1 MDKELE
7 MIQERRNYQPLV
19 TRPEQRSAISLCE
32 SCLVAVVKFI
42 GARCAR
48 CQRKHDAFMRNL
60 GWVCWVV
67 AIVGAVYFAVRLAF
81 K

>member
-1 MDKELE
+1 

-19 TRPEQRSAISLCE
+19 TRPEHRAAVSLCD

-42 GARCAR
+42 GSRCAT
-48 CQRKHDAFMRNL
+48 CQRKHDAFMRRSA
-60 GWVCWVV
+60 GWACWV
-67 AIVGAVYFAVRLAF
+67 AVIGIAWWLVVMLVR

>member
-1 MDKELE
+1 MA

-19 TRPEQRSAISLCE
+19 TRPEQRAFVHLCE
-32 SCLVAVVKFI
+32 SCLVSVVKFI

-67 AIVGAVYFAVRLAF
+67 AIVGAGYLLVQLIR

>member
-1 MDKELE
+1 MVRPLA

-19 TRPEQRSAISLCE
+19 TRPEQRAFVHICE
-32 SCLVAVVKFI
+32 TCLVSVVKFI

-48 CQRKHDAFMRNL
+48 CQRRHDALMRNL
-60 GWVCWVV
+60 GWLCWAVV
-67 AIVGAVYFAVRLAF
+67 LGGAVYFAVQLVR